1 MGDIFRLSENT
12 PEYYQEE
19 SLDFQLICRLYDI
32 INNGFLFDSHT
43 ISNIIN
49 TPVCNSNM
57 LKLLQTKLG
66 FFTQKK
72 LNDDNLY
79 GALDVFKNLV
89 YKKGSK
95 DAIRGAV
102 NLFSKLNNIQKQISV
117 VYNLNETAYEAVT
130 IPAHSLVIGIEDQ
143 IQDVSL
149 LDELF
154 RYILPAGIPYY
165 IYFYQNV
172 ETFTNTWVSNKA
184 ELLFVTD
191 SIDAMLRQIFFGY
204 YNDGKFYL
212 DNTYLV
218 EITPFNYNLYM
229 DKITNVTYIYIE
241 GIGYTTDADMASRLI
256 AGVDTTMLT
265 APQQLDKPNSI
276 DNWTGYE
283 EDFYKNKFYG
293 YDFNSGQVVVSL
305 YVSYYINDVLYM
317 QKSYQTGD
325 LVQILPPPELDGYI
339 TYWSSWFPD
348 TIQINENNQF
358 YMPDE
363 NVIFYGTQTQ
373 VQYAITYYVDDVEY
387 QTDMYDYGDTIIIPN
402 SPTKTGYSFSGWL
415 NVPQTMPAQNISV
428 YGAFGINTYTLTYNV
443 NNVKLDEETYEYDQT
458 IVVKQLPTKTGY
470 TYTAWSPQV
479 PTTMPAYDF
488 VTNSNERPIKYKIVF
503 NANGGSGT
511 MANQEFYYDTAQQL
525 TANSF
530 TRICYTFTGWNTLA
544 NGQGVSYTN
553 RQLVTNLTN
562 INNATIT
569 LYAQWEKS
577 STLENVTI
585 VFNDQITLPSNDLN
599 YGLHFYVNDMPE
611 KTYAL
616 LELNNS
622 NMFYDF
628 YRGDLDFNGE
638 LDLLDV
644 ATLNSY
650 VLGQITLTPEQLLLA
665 DVNDNGIVNNQD
677 VTILRNIILGHSEPT
692 YIHINTVYDGTWL
705 SNNYKTITI
714 LKGKDVD
721 NQTLIAWLENNATQV
736 E

>member
-19 SLDFQLICRLYDI
+19 SLDFQLICRLYDV

-117 VYNLNETAYEAVT
+117 VYNLSETAYEAVT

-204 YNDGKFYL
+204 YHDGKFYV

-229 DKITNVTYIYIE
+229 DKITNITYIYIE

-265 APQQLDKPNSI
+265 APQQLDKPQYLP
-276 DNWTGYE
+276 DWTGRS
-283 EDFYKNKFYG
+283 EDYNKNKFYA
-293 YDFNSGQVVVSL
+293 YDYSSQHILVPL

-317 QKSYQTGD
+317 QKSYQEDD

-339 TYWSSWFPD
+339 TYWSSWSPN

-363 NVIFYGTQTQ
+363 NVIFYGTQTP

-387 QTDMYDYGDTIIIPN
+387 QTDMYNYGDTIIIPN
-402 SPTKTGYSFSGWL
+402 SPTKTGYSFSGWA

-443 NNVKLDEETYEYDQT
+443 NNVKLSEETYEYDQT
-458 IVVKQLPTKTGY
+458 IVVKQVPTKTGY
-470 TYTAWSPQV
+470 IYTPWSPAV
-479 PTTMPAYDF
+479 PQTMPANDY
-488 VTNSNERPIKYKIVF
+488 VTNSTEQPIKYTIVF
-503 NANGGSGT
+503 NANGGSGS
-511 MANQEFYYDTAQQL
+511 MPNQEFYYDQAQQL
-525 TANSF
+525 IQN
-530 TRICYTFTGWNTLA
+530 TFTKLGYEFSHWTTSST
-544 NGQGVSYTN
+544 GGGTSYSDK
-553 RQLVTNLTN
+553 QLVNNLKTTNNSTL
-562 INNATIT
+562 T
-569 LYAQWEKS
+569 LYAQWKYQTS
-577 STLENVTI
+577 VANTKW
-585 VFNDQITLPSNDLN
+585 VFNNQPDLAGVWPNTTSLSHGEYHN
-599 YGLHFYVNDMPE
+599 YGTYNINFTSRSINFTSLSGDYSSYYRNYYMNYGDTKVYEGTNNDSSW
-611 KTYAL
+611 T
-616 LELNNS
+616 NS
-622 NMFYDF
+622 
-628 YRGDLDFNGE
+628 
-638 LDLLDV
+638 
-644 ATLNSY
+644 
-650 VLGQITLTPEQLLLA
+650 
-665 DVNDNGIVNNQD
+665 
-677 VTILRNIILGHSEPT
+677 
-692 YIHINTVYDGTWL
+692 
-705 SNNYKTITI
+705 NYKTITI
-714 LKGKDVD
+714 TGGTDV
-721 NQTLIAWLENNATQV
+721 TTTRLIYFLRDNATQI